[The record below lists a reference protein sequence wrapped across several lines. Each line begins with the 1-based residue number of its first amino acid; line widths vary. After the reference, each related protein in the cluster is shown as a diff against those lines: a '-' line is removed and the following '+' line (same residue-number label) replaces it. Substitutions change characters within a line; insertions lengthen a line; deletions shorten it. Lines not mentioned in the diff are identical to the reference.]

1 MFKKIQKIHFVG
13 IGGIGMS
20 GIAEVL
26 LNQGYQVTGSDLK
39 LSPVTERLV
48 SLGAAIFEDHQTENL
63 DAADVVVISSAVR
76 PENPEVVEAHR
87 RQIPIIPRAEM
98 LAELMRSKYGI
109 TVAGTHGKTTTTSMV
124 ATILQHAGMDPT
136 VVVGGRLNSLG
147 GNAKL
152 GTGDFMVVE
161 ADESDRS
168 FLMLSPTLAIVTNI
182 DEDHMESY
190 SGLDDLKAAFVHF
203 VNKVP
208 FYGAAILC
216 LDEAHV
222 QSIIPNIKRRIISYG
237 FGSQADV
244 HILNPIYKGFQS
256 QFQLRY
262 RGEMLGQ
269 FQLNIPGKHN
279 ILNATAAAAV
289 GLDLD
294 LSPERIR
301 AALASFCG
309 VDRRFQIK
317 GQVAEVL
324 FIDDY
329 AHHPTEIRATLEA
342 ARNLGDHRV
351 VVIFQPHRYTR
362 TSHCFEEFARS
373 FYQADLLILSSIYS
387 AGEEPIEGITSERL
401 VESIKSY
408 GHKNVRLIADLS
420 EIASSI
426 RSEIAAGDLVITM
439 GAGNVWK
446 VGEQLLQSFQLA
458 DQRAN
463 PV

>member
-13 IGGIGMS
+13 IGGVGMS

-26 LNQGYQVTGSDLK
+26 LNQGYRVTGSDLK
-39 LSPVTERLV
+39 FSPVTERLV
-48 SLGAAIFEDHQTENL
+48 SLGATIFENHQAGNL

-76 PENPEVVEAHR
+76 PENPEVLEAHR

-109 TVAGTHGKTTTTSMV
+109 TIAGTHGKTTTTSMV
-124 ATILQHAGMDPT
+124 ATILRHAGMDPT

-147 GNAKL
+147 SNAKL

-190 SGLDDLKAAFVHF
+190 SGLDDLKAAFVQF

-216 LDEAHV
+216 LDEANV

-262 RGEMLGQ
+262 QGELLGQ
-269 FQLNIPGKHN
+269 FQLSIPGKHN
-279 ILNATAAAAV
+279 ILNATAAASV

-294 LSPERIR
+294 LPPEKIR
-301 AALASFCG
+301 LALESFSG
-309 VDRRFQIK
+309 ADRRFQIK
-317 GQVAEVL
+317 GQVAGIL
-324 FIDDY
+324 FVDDY
-329 AHHPTEIRATLEA
+329 AHHPTEIKATLEA
-342 ARNLGDHRV
+342 ARNLGDHRI
-351 VVIFQPHRYTR
+351 VVIFQPHRYSR

-373 FYQADLLILSSIYS
+373 FYQADILVLSPIYP
-387 AGEEPIEGITSERL
+387 AGEEPIEGVTSERL

-408 GHKNVRLIADLS
+408 GHKSARFIADVN
-420 EIASSI
+420 EIAPSV
-426 RSEIAAGDLVITM
+426 RSELAAGDLVITM

-446 VGEQLLQSFQLA
+446 AGEQLLQSFKLEGQ
-458 DQRAN
+458 
-463 PV
+463 

>member
-1 MFKKIQKIHFVG
+1 
-13 IGGIGMS
+13 
-20 GIAEVL
+20 
-26 LNQGYQVTGSDLK
+26 
-39 LSPVTERLV
+39 
-48 SLGAAIFEDHQTENL
+48 
-63 DAADVVVISSAVR
+63 
-76 PENPEVVEAHR
+76 
-87 RQIPIIPRAEM
+87 M

-147 GNAKL
+147 SSAKL

-190 SGLDDLKAAFVHF
+190 SGLDDLKAAFVYF

-237 FGSQADV
+237 FGSQADL

-294 LSPERIR
+294 LSTERIR
-301 AALASFCG
+301 MALGSFTG

-317 GQVAEVL
+317 GQVAGVL

-329 AHHPTEIRATLEA
+329 AHHPTEIKATLEA

-362 TSHCFEEFARS
+362 TNYCFEEFARS

-387 AGEEPIEGITSERL
+387 AGEEPIEGVTSERL

-420 EIASSI
+420 DIAPSI

-446 VGEQLLQSFQLA
+446 AGEQLLQSFQLA

-463 PV
+463 RV

>member
-13 IGGIGMS
+13 IGGVGMS

-26 LNQGYQVTGSDLK
+26 LNQGYRVTGSDLK
-39 LSPVTERLV
+39 LSSVTERLA
-48 SLGAAIFEDHQTENL
+48 SLGAVIFENHRTENL

-76 PENPEVVEAHR
+76 PENPEVAEAHR

-109 TVAGTHGKTTTTSMV
+109 TVAGTHGKTTTTSMI
-124 ATILQHAGMDPT
+124 ATILGHAGMDPT

-147 GNAKL
+147 SNAKL

-190 SGLDDLKAAFVHF
+190 AGLDDLKSAFVQF

-216 LDEAHV
+216 LDEANV

-244 HILNPIYKGFQS
+244 HILNPVYKGFHS
-256 QFQLRY
+256 EFQLRY
-262 RGEMLGQ
+262 RGDILGQ

-279 ILNATAAAAV
+279 ILNATAAASV

-294 LSPERIR
+294 LPPERIR
-301 AALASFCG
+301 MALESFG
-309 VDRRFQIK
+309 GADRRFQIK
-317 GQVAEVL
+317 GQVAGILV
-324 FIDDY
+324 IDDY
-329 AHHPTEIRATLEA
+329 AHHPTEIKATLEA
-342 ARNLGDHRV
+342 ARNLGDHRI
-351 VVIFQPHRYTR
+351 VVIFQPHRYSR
-362 TSHCFEEFARS
+362 TSHCFEDFARS
-373 FYQADLLILSSIYS
+373 FYQADILILSAIYP
-387 AGEEPIEGITSERL
+387 AGEEPIEGVTSERL

-408 GHKNVRLIADLS
+408 GHKSVRLVADVNDIAPLVRP
-420 EIASSI
+420 EL
-426 RSEIAAGDLVITM
+426 AAGDLVITM

-446 VGEQLLQSFQLA
+446 VSEQLLQNLRLESS
-458 DQRAN
+458 
-463 PV
+463 